1 MKLQKVFVGVV
12 AAALLALP
20 VMADMSDLSGTTT
33 GAGETFLYQ
42 IFNEMYGTTL
52 GSNAELVSTY
62 GTSNWETWSVAPG
75 ESMTFGVDAL
85 WMDAFFTQDL
95 SYYTSS
101 GTFDILF
108 GAQNEID
115 FTWRVMNF
123 FDHGGLVGDLRGLG
137 LTGSLTATE
146 TFGFSNYSY
155 NPFEPTT
162 NFTFYSEAALNS
174 PNESHMLFFTT
185 PLEGVW
191 FVGVEDLPHSHE
203 LSHRDFNDFVFQ
215 LTESVIPEPSSML
228 LLGMGLAGLAI
239 RKFKVFG

>member
-1 MKLQKVFVGVV
+1 MKLQKVLVGAV
-12 AAALLALP
+12 AAALLAVP
-20 VMADMSDLSGTTT
+20 AMADMSDLSSTST

-52 GSNAELVSTY
+52 ASNDELVSTY
-62 GTSNWETWSVAPG
+62 GASNWETWGVASG
-75 ESMTFGVDAL
+75 ESMTFTVDAL

-101 GTFDILF
+101 GTYDILF
-108 GAQNEID
+108 GGNDELD

-137 LTGSLTATE
+137 LTDTITATE

-155 NPFEPTT
+155 NPLDSSV
-162 NFTFYSEAALNS
+162 NFTFYSEEALNS
-174 PNESHMLFFTT
+174 PVESHMLFFTT
-185 PLEGVW
+185 PIEGVW
-191 FVGVEDLPHSHE
+191 FVGVEDLYHSHE
-203 LSHRDFNDFVFQ
+203 LSHQDFNDFVFQ

-239 RKFKVFG
+239 GRFKLFK